1 LAVTYLVGLYLRL
14 SREDG
19 NSESHSIQTQREM
32 LTNYVLTQGWH
43 IVDEYA
49 DDGYSGTDFDRPE
62 FKRLLFD
69 VEVGRINLVIVK
81 DLSRLGRNYIDLG
94 KYMEEIFPRYGVRL
108 IALNDGYDSNDER
121 ASDFA
126 PLRNYFNEMYAKDT
140 SRKIRSIL
148 NMKAQKGEPRNTV
161 FPIFGYAYNDVFER
175 VPDPE
180 TAPIVQLIYRKVIEL
195 GSCGL
200 VAKYLMKEKIKAPRY
215 YNAIKYNYN
224 KSKVLAMPIERLH
237 TWTSGMVRDIILRE
251 EYLGVYKTAQSS
263 SLSFKVKKR
272 YSNKNCYVFE
282 NRYQPLIDKVTWEL
296 ANKIISSTK
305 SSCIQLEENAF
316 KGLIFCGNCGKVM
329 RLERRKNKNKET
341 LDYRYYCSRSDCE
354 FSNSISKTVLEEIVL
369 KELNELKY
377 RILEKQD
384 KFLSVAVQFDCKGRN
399 LKTDSEKELVKLKD
413 RCDELD
419 RYISK
424 LFEQN
429 VQGLLPISTFNMML
443 TNYKKEKE
451 LLESEIQGLIECLQT
466 ENENGENLLKA
477 KELLETFQEY
487 DDETML
493 QSRVIQKLIRMIEIR
508 ATLINGS
515 KHHREFDL
523 CVHYYGCDDLIKGF
537 TAYAE

>member
-1 LAVTYLVGLYLRL
+1 MAVTYLVGLYLRL

-19 NSESHSIQTQREM
+19 NSESHSIQTQREI

-108 IALNDGYDSNDER
+108 IALNDGYDSDDER

-161 FPIFGYAYNDVFER
+161 FPIFGYAYNDAFER
-175 VPDPE
+175 IPDPE

-195 GSCGL
+195 GACGL
-200 VAKYLMKEKIKAPRY
+200 VAKYLTVEKIKAPKY

-224 KSKVLAMPIERLH
+224 KAKVLAMPEEQLH

-272 YSNKNCYVFE
+272 YANKNCYVFE
-282 NRYQPLIDKVTWEL
+282 NRYQPLIDKTTWGL
-296 ANKIISSTK
+296 ANKIIVSTK
-305 SSCIQLEENAF
+305 SSCIQLEENSF
-316 KGLIFCGNCGKVM
+316 KGLVFCGNCGRVM
-329 RLERRKNKNKET
+329 RLERRKNKKKGT

-354 FSNSISKTVLEEIVL
+354 FSNSISKTVLEKIVL
-369 KELNELKY
+369 NELSELKY

-384 KFLSVAVQFDCKGRN
+384 EFLGVAVQFDCNGRN
-399 LKTDSEKELVKLKD
+399 LKTDVERELMKLKK
-413 RCDELD
+413 RCNELD
-419 RYISK
+419 TFMRK

-429 VQGLLPISTFNMML
+429 VQGILPISTFNMIL
-443 TNYKKEKE
+443 EKYKREKE
-451 LLESEIQGLIECLQT
+451 LLESEIHILIERQQT
-466 ENENGENLLKA
+466 ENEKGENQLKA
-477 KELLETFQEY
+477 KELLETFKDY

-493 QSRVIQKLIRMIEIR
+493 QAQVIQKLIRMIEIK

-515 KHHREFDL
+515 KHHRAFDL
-523 CVHYYGCDDLIKGF
+523 CVHYYACDDLIKGF
-537 TAYAE
+537 MSYAE